1 MNKGPNIVAN
11 RWHEV
16 ASSLEKTGFFQEDQL
31 NLEDVLRILTD
42 LVRRYT
48 AVLGYVA
55 EGELTPIG
63 SGTFLRRKDGQCG
76 ILTAGHVVGAIK
88 NKESIR
94 VLPTQDREEVDWIGI
109 EGMGM
114 HGWGETNTGLKGPD
128 IGWMPLSAKEAASI
142 ESLGG
147 VFHNRRRTMEDF
159 SGEVCQIS
167 VAFGFVDAASSP
179 SDKKIVAH
187 PMFIGRRRR
196 GRIPLYPGI
205 SRILFFVR
213 GLSRAPR
220 ASRGVRIRRNE
231 SRVNPAFRALCAGI
245 VSARHQAPDGR
256 VGLGVS
262 RIRPA
267 LSHLVSHPKTFGRAH
282 GPAARRSCLPEPSRR
297 VPPDLTGSTL
307 REATIRSGVLATPAC
322 LSPSRLRKGPRGARD
337 ALSRAGG
344 RHESAAHSLAEGLG
358 ETLTLH
364 RLGRHGVLGRS
375 LNTKN
380 CLESISA
387 LVDEYRAK
395 ADHWQHSNH
404 RYRWLAAALFR
415 VRTALGTGGGSPLPA
430 QAPHGAKAR
439 PHDPQ
444 GSVEEESWVD
454 R

>member
-42 LVRRYT
+42 LVRRDT

-94 VLPTQDREEVDWIGI
+94 VLPTQDREEVEWIGI

-205 SRILFFVR
+205 SRHISDPFFC
-213 GLSRAPR
+213 SRAPGWPR
-220 ASRGVRIRRNE
+220 AQV
-231 SRVNPAFRALCAGI
+231 
-245 VSARHQAPDGR
+245 QR
-256 VGLGVS
+256 VGEPPRV
-262 RIRPA
+262 RE
-267 LSHLVSHPKTFGRAH
+267 RAH
-282 GPAARRSCLPEPSRR
+282 TLTPAAMTGASCTR
-297 VPPDLTGSTL
+297 
-307 REATIRSGVLATPAC
+307 
-322 LSPSRLRKGPRGARD
+322 
-337 ALSRAGG
+337 
-344 RHESAAHSLAEGLG
+344 
-358 ETLTLH
+358 
-364 RLGRHGVLGRS
+364 
-375 LNTKN
+375 
-380 CLESISA
+380 
-387 LVDEYRAK
+387 
-395 ADHWQHSNH
+395 
-404 RYRWLAAALFR
+404 
-415 VRTALGTGGGSPLPA
+415 
-430 QAPHGAKAR
+430 
-439 PHDPQ
+439 
-444 GSVEEESWVD
+444 
-454 R
+454 

>member
-31 NLEDVLRILTD
+31 NLEDVLRILPD

-196 GRIPLYPGI
+196 GRIPLYPTI
-205 SRILFFVR
+205 SRHISDPFFC
-213 GLSRAPR
+213 SRAPGWPRAGQLLSVSR
-220 ASRGVRIRRNE
+220 ASMARCLTPHTPDFFGIASHVNEPGLVVDDCLAAVSVAAHRCRLPSIRHLVR
-231 SRVNPAFRALCAGI
+231 
-245 VSARHQAPDGR
+245 
-256 VGLGVS
+256 LGVKS
-262 RIRPA
+262 EMP
-267 LSHLVSHPKTFGRAH
+267 GRRRA
-282 GPAARRSCLPEPSRR
+282 GDCSAARRR
-297 VPPDLTGSTL
+297 
-307 REATIRSGVLATPAC
+307 
-322 LSPSRLRKGPRGARD
+322 
-337 ALSRAGG
+337 
-344 RHESAAHSLAEGLG
+344 
-358 ETLTLH
+358 
-364 RLGRHGVLGRS
+364 
-375 LNTKN
+375 
-380 CLESISA
+380 
-387 LVDEYRAK
+387 
-395 ADHWQHSNH
+395 
-404 RYRWLAAALFR
+404 
-415 VRTALGTGGGSPLPA
+415 
-430 QAPHGAKAR
+430 
-439 PHDPQ
+439 
-444 GSVEEESWVD
+444 
-454 R
+454 

>member
-167 VAFGFVDAASSP
+167 VAFGFVDATSSP

-205 SRILFFVR
+205 SRHIPVYPGISRHISDPFFC
-213 GLSRAPR
+213 SRAPGWPR
-220 ASRGVRIRRNE
+220 
-231 SRVNPAFRALCAGI
+231 
-245 VSARHQAPDGR
+245 
-256 VGLGVS
+256 
-262 RIRPA
+262 
-267 LSHLVSHPKTFGRAH
+267 
-282 GPAARRSCLPEPSRR
+282 AARSRSSAYSCL
-297 VPPDLTGSTL
+297 
-307 REATIRSGVLATPAC
+307 
-322 LSPSRLRKGPRGARD
+322 
-337 ALSRAGG
+337 
-344 RHESAAHSLAEGLG
+344 LG
-358 ETLTLH
+358 
-364 RLGRHGVLGRS
+364 
-375 LNTKN
+375 
-380 CLESISA
+380 
-387 LVDEYRAK
+387 
-395 ADHWQHSNH
+395 
-404 RYRWLAAALFR
+404 
-415 VRTALGTGGGSPLPA
+415 
-430 QAPHGAKAR
+430 
-439 PHDPQ
+439 
-444 GSVEEESWVD
+444 
-454 R
+454 

>member
-31 NLEDVLRILTD
+31 NLEDVLRILPD

-187 PMFIGRRRR
+187 PMIVGVPLEPGVGGMGGEYDIDAEGVDGGGPDPIGD
-196 GRIPLYPGI
+196 GVVADGAGAVDAASPAGVCGVKAFGDLLGEGPGI
-205 SRILFFVR
+205 
-213 GLSRAPR
+213 GPAG
-220 ASRGVRIRRNE
+220 GV
-231 SRVNPAFRALCAGI
+231 VADLGGDL
-245 VSARHQAPDGR
+245 ARH
-256 VGLGVS
+256 
-262 RIRPA
+262 RP
-267 LSHLVSHPKTFGRAH
+267 
-282 GPAARRSCLPEPSRR
+282 
-297 VPPDLTGSTL
+297 
-307 REATIRSGVLATPAC
+307 
-322 LSPSRLRKGPRGARD
+322 
-337 ALSRAGG
+337 
-344 RHESAAHSLAEGLG
+344 
-358 ETLTLH
+358 
-364 RLGRHGVLGRS
+364 
-375 LNTKN
+375 
-380 CLESISA
+380 
-387 LVDEYRAK
+387 
-395 ADHWQHSNH
+395 
-404 RYRWLAAALFR
+404 
-415 VRTALGTGGGSPLPA
+415 
-430 QAPHGAKAR
+430 
-439 PHDPQ
+439 
-444 GSVEEESWVD
+444 
-454 R
+454 

>member
-31 NLEDVLRILTD
+31 NLEDVLRILPD
-42 LVRRYT
+42 LVRRDT

-205 SRILFFVR
+205 SRHISDPFFC
-213 GLSRAPR
+213 SRAPGWR
-220 ASRGVRIRRNE
+220 ARKTWHRTLDGESSTVRT
-231 SRVNPAFRALCAGI
+231 NPAWR
-245 VSARHQAPDGR
+245 VSG
-256 VGLGVS
+256 
-262 RIRPA
+262 
-267 LSHLVSHPKTFGRAH
+267 
-282 GPAARRSCLPEPSRR
+282 
-297 VPPDLTGSTL
+297 
-307 REATIRSGVLATPAC
+307 
-322 LSPSRLRKGPRGARD
+322 
-337 ALSRAGG
+337 
-344 RHESAAHSLAEGLG
+344 HEE
-358 ETLTLH
+358 
-364 RLGRHGVLGRS
+364 
-375 LNTKN
+375 
-380 CLESISA
+380 
-387 LVDEYRAK
+387 
-395 ADHWQHSNH
+395 
-404 RYRWLAAALFR
+404 
-415 VRTALGTGGGSPLPA
+415 
-430 QAPHGAKAR
+430 
-439 PHDPQ
+439 
-444 GSVEEESWVD
+444 
-454 R
+454 

>member
-167 VAFGFVDAASSP
+167 CCLRICRCREQPKRQEDCRTSNVHWAETPG
-179 SDKKIVAH
+179 AH
-187 PMFIGRRRR
+187 PTISRH
-196 GRIPLYPGI
+196 IPVYPGI

-213 GLSRAPR
+213 GHPGGA
-220 ASRGVRIRRNE
+220 VR
-231 SRVNPAFRALCAGI
+231 
-245 VSARHQAPDGR
+245 
-256 VGLGVS
+256 
-262 RIRPA
+262 
-267 LSHLVSHPKTFGRAH
+267 
-282 GPAARRSCLPEPSRR
+282 
-297 VPPDLTGSTL
+297 
-307 REATIRSGVLATPAC
+307 
-322 LSPSRLRKGPRGARD
+322 
-337 ALSRAGG
+337 
-344 RHESAAHSLAEGLG
+344 
-358 ETLTLH
+358 
-364 RLGRHGVLGRS
+364 
-375 LNTKN
+375 
-380 CLESISA
+380 
-387 LVDEYRAK
+387 
-395 ADHWQHSNH
+395 
-404 RYRWLAAALFR
+404 
-415 VRTALGTGGGSPLPA
+415 PLP
-430 QAPHGAKAR
+430 P
-439 PHDPQ
+439 
-444 GSVEEESWVD
+444 
-454 R
+454 